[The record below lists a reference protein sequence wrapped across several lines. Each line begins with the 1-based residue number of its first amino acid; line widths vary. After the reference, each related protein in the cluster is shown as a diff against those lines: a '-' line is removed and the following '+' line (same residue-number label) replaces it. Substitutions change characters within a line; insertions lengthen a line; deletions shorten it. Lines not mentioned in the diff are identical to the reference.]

1 VIDFRGGTYVSRSDL
16 HMINYKQMRDENAM
30 HMRWPLLR
38 TDSNVFFLF
47 ELIHDLRNP
56 LGKISELN

>member
-1 VIDFRGGTYVSRSDL
+1 
-16 HMINYKQMRDENAM
+16 MRDENAM

-38 TDSNVFFLF
+38 TDSNVFFLL